1 VSQVAALLVD
11 ALEDPKLKGA
21 IGTAHAHTL
30 ICPHTRTHFYVHTHT
45 HTYMSTHTR
54 TLLCTLICTHM
65 LMYRRALICI
75 YMYLSTYLEIRMLCF
90 TQTSSSIYFHTLFAF
105 VYLTFIHLTTAYSI
119 FFLFHFSE
127 ITGNIVQG
135 YSSFENG
142 VGPIRKSNR
151 GEKRNRCEF
160 RKHCFLLF
168 FFFVISALCCI
179 YPFLQIIEVKTQRQR
194 RSSVVEIMPLK

>member
-30 ICPHTRTHFYVHTHT
+30 ICPHTHTHLYVHTHT

-75 YMYLSTYLEIRMLCF
+75 YMYLSTYLEIRTLRF
-90 TQTSSSIYFHTLFAF
+90 TQTSSSIYFITLFAF
-105 VYLTFIHLTTAYSI
+105 LYFTCIHLTTAYSI
-119 FFLFHFSE
+119 FFYSISVKLLGILFKDTAVLKMVSDLSVKVIEEKNVIDVSFVNTVFYCFYLTLFLHCAVSIHFC
-127 ITGNIVQG
+127 
-135 YSSFENG
+135 
-142 VGPIRKSNR
+142 K
-151 GEKRNRCEF
+151 
-160 RKHCFLLF
+160 LLRLKLN
-168 FFFVISALCCI
+168 A
-179 YPFLQIIEVKTQRQR
+179 RD
-194 RSSVVEIMPLK
+194 VVP